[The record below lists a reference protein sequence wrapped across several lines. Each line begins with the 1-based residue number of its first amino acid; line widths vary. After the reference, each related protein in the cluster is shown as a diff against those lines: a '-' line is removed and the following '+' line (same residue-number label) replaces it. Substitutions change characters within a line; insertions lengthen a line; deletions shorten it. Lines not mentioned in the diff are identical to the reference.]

1 MFDPFYPFD
10 WLATQI
16 VTQLFGLSIASHLG
30 SSLHFFFYDVP
41 KVLTLLMAISFIVGT
56 FQSFLETE
64 RVRSLLEGKR
74 TFLGNILAAT
84 VGIVTPFC
92 SCSAVPLFIGFLEA
106 GVPLGVTFS
115 YLIAAPMVNEVA
127 VILLWGLF
135 GLKVTLLYI
144 GFGVGLAI
152 ASGYIIGLLKLEKWV
167 EPFVWELQKS
177 RQSMTTG
184 NEDTLDG
191 DTLRPVAL
199 TWSQRF
205 EQGRFQSSEIVKSV
219 WLYVVGGIAIGA
231 FIHGYVPTD
240 FIIQYAG
247 ANNPFAVPIAVLLGV
262 PLYANIAG
270 VMPITEALVNKGM
283 PMGTVLAFTMAVT
296 ALSLPEMVILKKV
309 LRPQLLAVFISL
321 MTVGIICIGYL
332 FNVVLTT
339 GA

>member
-16 VTQLFGLSIASHLG
+16 VTRLLGLSVTSHLG
-30 SSLHFFFYDVP
+30 ASLHFFLYDVP
-41 KVLTLLMAISFIVGT
+41 KVLTLLIVISFIVGT
-56 FQSFLETE
+56 FQSFLEPE
-64 RVRSLLEGKR
+64 KVRHWLEGKR
-74 TFLGNILAAT
+74 TFGGNILAAM
-84 VGIVTPFC
+84 VGIITPFC

-115 YLIAAPMVNEVA
+115 YLISAPMVNEVA
-127 VILLWGLF
+127 VVLLWGLF

-152 ASGYIIGLLKLEKWV
+152 AAGYTIGLLKLEKWV

-177 RQSMTTG
+177 HRVQAQTEEFESPQLTG
-184 NEDTLDG
+184 K
-191 DTLRPVAL
+191 
-199 TWSQRF
+199 QRL
-205 EQGRFQSSEIVKSV
+205 EQGWFQSSQIVQSV
-219 WLYVVGGIAIGA
+219 WLYVVAGIAIGA
-231 FIHGYVPTD
+231 GIHGYVPTD

-247 ANNPFAVPIAVLLGV
+247 AGNPLAVPIAVVLGV

-283 PMGTVLAFTMAVT
+283 PLGTVLSFTMAVT
-296 ALSLPEMVILKKV
+296 ALSLPEIVILRKV

-321 MTVGIICIGYL
+321 MTLGIISIGYL
-332 FNVVLTT
+332 FNALL
-339 GA
+339 A

>member
-16 VTQLFGLSIASHLG
+16 VAKLFGLEIASHLG
-30 SSLHFFFYDVP
+30 SSLHFFLYDVP
-41 KVLTLLMAISFIVGT
+41 KVLTLLIVISFIVGT
-56 FQSFLETE
+56 FQSFLEPE

-74 TFLGNILAAT
+74 TFAGNVLAAM

-115 YLIAAPMVNEVA
+115 YLMAAPMVNEVA

-135 GLKVTLLYI
+135 GIKVTLIYI
-144 GFGVGLAI
+144 GFGVSLAI

-167 EPFVWELQKS
+167 EPFVWELQRS
-177 RQSMTTG
+177 RQGMVA
-184 NEDTLDG
+184 NDEDEDNLE
-191 DTLRPVAL
+191 PVAL
-199 TWSQRF
+199 TWNQRF
-205 EQGRFQSSEIVKSV
+205 EQGRFQSSEIVRSV
-219 WLYVVGGIAIGA
+219 WLYVVLGIAIGA
-231 FIHGYVPTD
+231 GIHGYVPTE
-240 FIIQYAG
+240 FITQYAG
-247 ANNPFAVPIAVLLGV
+247 ANNPLAVPLAVVMGV

-296 ALSLPEMVILKKV
+296 ALSLPEIVILKKV
-309 LRPQLLAVFISL
+309 LKPKLLAVFIGL
-321 MTVGIICIGYL
+321 MTIGIISIGYI
-332 FNVVLTT
+332 FNAILL
-339 GA
+339 

>member
-16 VTQLFGLSIASHLG
+16 VTRLLGLSIKSHLG
-30 SSLHFFFYDVP
+30 ASLHFFLYDVP
-41 KVLTLLMAISFIVGT
+41 KVLTLLIVISFIVGT
-56 FQSFLETE
+56 FQSFLEPE
-64 RVRSLLEGKR
+64 KVRHWLEGKR
-74 TFLGNILAAT
+74 TFGGNILAAI
-84 VGIVTPFC
+84 VGIITPFC

-115 YLIAAPMVNEVA
+115 YLISAPMVNEVA
-127 VILLWGLF
+127 VVLIWGLF

-152 ASGYIIGLLKLEKWV
+152 AAGYIIGLLKLEKWV

-177 RQSMTTG
+177 RSLEAQTEEFES
-184 NEDTLDG
+184 NQ
-191 DTLRPVAL
+191 L
-199 TWSQRF
+199 TWNQRF
-205 EQGRFQSSEIVKSV
+205 QQGWFQSSQIVQSV
-219 WLYVVGGIAIGA
+219 WLYVVLGIAIGA
-231 FIHGYVPTD
+231 GIHGYVPTTLVTQ
-240 FIIQYAG
+240 IAG
-247 ANNPFAVPIAVLLGV
+247 PDNPLAVPIAVILGV

-283 PMGTVLAFTMAVT
+283 PLGTVLAFTMAVT

-321 MTVGIICIGYL
+321 MTLGIICIGYL
-332 FNVVLTT
+332 FNALL
-339 GA
+339 A

>member
-16 VTQLFGLSIASHLG
+16 VTKLLGLEIASHLG
-30 SSLHFFFYDVP
+30 SSLHFFLYDVP
-41 KVLTLLMAISFIVGT
+41 KVLTLLIVISFIVGT
-56 FQSFLETE
+56 FQSFLEPE

-74 TFLGNILAAT
+74 TFAGNVMAAM

-115 YLIAAPMVNEVA
+115 YLMAAPMVNEVA

-144 GFGVGLAI
+144 GFGVSLAI

-167 EPFVWELQKS
+167 EPFVWELQRS
-177 RQSMTTG
+177 RQSMAI
-184 NEDTLDG
+184 EDEDNLN
-191 DTLRPVAL
+191 PSL
-199 TWSQRF
+199 TWNQRF
-205 EQGRFQSSEIVKSV
+205 EQGRFQSSEIVRSV
-219 WLYVVGGIAIGA
+219 WLYVVLGIAIGA
-231 FIHGYVPTD
+231 GIHGYVPTD
-240 FIIQYAG
+240 FIVKYAG
-247 ANNPFAVPIAVLLGV
+247 VHNPLAVPLAVILGV

-296 ALSLPEMVILKKV
+296 ALSLPEIVILKKV
-309 LRPQLLAVFISL
+309 LRPQLLAVFVGL
-321 MTVGIICIGYL
+321 MTIGIISIGYI
-332 FNVVLTT
+332 FNALLL
-339 GA
+339 

>member
-16 VTQLFGLSIASHLG
+16 VTKLLGLEIVSHLG
-30 SSLHFFFYDVP
+30 SSLHFFLYDVP
-41 KVLTLLMAISFIVGT
+41 KVLTLLIVISFIVGT
-56 FQSFLETE
+56 FQSFLEPE

-74 TFLGNILAAT
+74 TFAGNVMAAM

-115 YLIAAPMVNEVA
+115 YLMAAPMVNEVA

-144 GFGVGLAI
+144 GFGVSLAI

-167 EPFVWELQKS
+167 EPFVWELQRS
-177 RQSMTTG
+177 RQSMAI
-184 NEDTLDG
+184 EDEDNLN
-191 DTLRPVAL
+191 PSL
-199 TWSQRF
+199 TWNQRF
-205 EQGRFQSSEIVKSV
+205 EQGRFQSSEIVRSV
-219 WLYVVGGIAIGA
+219 WLYVVLGIAIGA
-231 FIHGYVPTD
+231 GIHGYVPTD
-240 FIIQYAG
+240 FIVKYAG
-247 ANNPFAVPIAVLLGV
+247 VHNPLAVPLAVILGV

-296 ALSLPEMVILKKV
+296 ALSLPEIVILKKV
-309 LRPQLLAVFISL
+309 LRPQLLAVFVGL
-321 MTVGIICIGYL
+321 MTIGIISIGYI
-332 FNVVLTT
+332 FNALLL
-339 GA
+339 

>member
-16 VTQLFGLSIASHLG
+16 VTKLLGLEIASHLG
-30 SSLHFFFYDVP
+30 SSLHFFLYDVP
-41 KVLTLLMAISFIVGT
+41 KVLTLLIVISFIVGT
-56 FQSFLETE
+56 FQSFLEPE

-74 TFLGNILAAT
+74 TFAGNVMAAM

-115 YLIAAPMVNEVA
+115 YLMAAPMVNEVA

-135 GLKVTLLYI
+135 GLKVTLIYI

-152 ASGYIIGLLKLEKWV
+152 ASGYIIGLLKLERWV
-167 EPFVWELQKS
+167 EPFVWELQRS
-177 RQSMTTG
+177 RQGM
-184 NEDTLDG
+184 
-191 DTLRPVAL
+191 VADDENDLEAVTL
-199 TWSQRF
+199 TWNQRL
-205 EQGRFQSSEIVKSV
+205 EQGRYQSSEIVRSV
-219 WLYVVGGIAIGA
+219 WLYVVLGIAIGA
-231 FIHGYVPTD
+231 GIHGYVPTD
-240 FIIQYAG
+240 FIVKYAG
-247 ANNPFAVPIAVLLGV
+247 VHNPFAVPLAVVMGV

-296 ALSLPEMVILKKV
+296 ALSLPEIVILKKV
-309 LRPQLLAVFISL
+309 LKPQLLAVFVGL
-321 MTVGIICIGYL
+321 MTIGIISIGYM
-332 FNVVLTT
+332 FNALLV
-339 GA
+339 